1 MLGKLVLEQQGVT
14 SLAHHR
20 ASRMHEG
27 GSTRRLL
34 PGNHTPAVDEGS
46 EQVAVV
52 ARALSMNGSSLLAVL
67 VHRPGNSSGFSLAP
81 I

>member
-20 ASRMHEG
+20 ASRMHES
-27 GSTRRLL
+27 GSTRWLL
-34 PGNHTPAVDEGS
+34 PGNHTPAVNEGG

-52 ARALSMNGSSLLAVL
+52 ARPLTINGSSLLAVF
-67 VHRPGNSSGFSLAP
+67 VYCTCNSSGFSFVP